1 MAVCDSRGEAPR
13 RRCLGAVGKT
23 DDHSQWEGTQS
34 RKSCNLLRMRTLN
47 AGASLRHKFAALLA
61 VLLVFLAIQSFDAGT
76 GAEGTLSNAFRTM
89 LGVAILVVVFE
100 RQRERMAM
108 AVILAAAVAIA
119 WGARHVSG
127 ANLDTALSMALG
139 ALSSLFAWA
148 AVWVILRDLFRKRAV
163 GAENVLGA
171 ICGYLIAGDAWPG
184 ANEIAYLAIPAA
196 YSINP
201 DISALLAD
209 WRGRHALFSY
219 YSFAQ
224 MLTIGFA
231 DVTPVRAPATTL
243 SLLAALFGVFYTA
256 VVVSQFVGLAQRRQS
271 PDDQ

>member
-1 MAVCDSRGEAPR
+1 
-13 RRCLGAVGKT
+13 
-23 DDHSQWEGTQS
+23 
-34 RKSCNLLRMRTLN
+34 MRTLN
-47 AGASLRHKFAALLA
+47 AGALRKHKYAALLA
-61 VLLVFLAIQSFDAGT
+61 LLLVFLAIQSFDARS
-76 GAEGTLSNAFRTM
+76 GAEGTLSDAFRTM

-108 AVILAAAVAIA
+108 AVILAAAIAIA
-119 WGARHVSG
+119 WGRLVSG
-127 ANLDTALSMALG
+127 ANLDTALSMALS
-139 ALSSLFAWA
+139 ALTSLFAWA

-171 ICGYLIAGDAWPG
+171 ICGYLIAGDAWAG

-201 DISALLAD
+201 EISALLAD
-209 WRGRHALFSY
+209 WHGRHALFSY

-256 VVVSQFVGLAQRRQS
+256 VVVSQFVGLAQSRRQS